1 MSSLK
6 LTLGIHILDVKAYN
20 GYLILFEPFFFK
32 ALLEVEQVLD
42 GVLLVS
48 DCCTFE
54 CVFD

>member
-32 ALLEVEQVLD
+32 VLFEVEQGLD
-42 GVLLVS
+42 GVLLVN
-48 DCCTFE
+48 DHCTFE